1 MDLKRLREAS
11 PKEAVPT
18 FLEVLRDDLVKFIH
32 WVFATTRLGGLRR
45 LLIFIFLSGFT
56 WAVAAYFTTPIP
68 TVEPPNNRLIVYPFY
83 ALFAAEVFRH
93 VIVFALVFWLSL
105 QLAAKYLDDVFEL
118 NRVDVAEKYI
128 IQAAFASK
136 YDVITIK
143 EGRIAAESND
153 SPVALIGGPGQVR
166 VYLDNAAV
174 FESIDGKPRILGPTQ
189 KEPAILDRFE
199 RLRKGV
205 LLRDHIVTE
214 MSVTERTRDG
224 ITVQAEGARTKYSI
238 FRNHQKSSLERPYPF
253 DPNAVE
259 TQVYNQVKA
268 ARFTGHYPPPKPA
281 PDKSDE
287 PLKLSEG
294 FIKGQLARF
303 ISESTLSEFLAFTD
317 NNKQKD
323 AESEIEFT
331 PRDIITQRMYN
342 SIDEQAKKE
351 RGAELYWVDIG
362 TWVLPDEA
370 SEIPQQHREAWEI
383 SLKNLAKGNE
393 DAYEKSFKAAKGKAL
408 SELMQE
414 IILLFQLHRNTQT
427 PQKLI
432 DELALTYR
440 QKLHRAIELYREED
454 DDAPQRIIDV
464 FDYMNEV
471 SGNYRRF
478 KP

>member
-1 MDLKRLREAS
+1 MV
-11 PKEAVPT
+11 KEVNSTNMENPDAV
-18 FLEVLRDDLVKFIH
+18 L
-32 WVFATTRLGGLRR
+32 LRR
-45 LLIFIFLSGFT
+45 RHGLLVLGLFVSILLLWNGVCDLLFGYSPTLSGSEYYSP
-56 WAVAAYFTTPIP
+56 AVWEVMRTAG
-68 TVEPPNNRLIVYPFY
+68 NRQHWMVMLAQTAGWLYPFY

-93 VIVFALVFWLSL
+93 VIIFAMVFYLSL

-136 YDVITIK
+136 YDTITIK
-143 EGRIAAESND
+143 EGRIASDNND
-153 SPVALIGGPGQVR
+153 SPVALIGGPGSVR

-174 FESIDGKPRILGPTQ
+174 FEAIDGKPRILGPTQ
-189 KEPAILDRFE
+189 KPAILDRFE

-224 ITVQAEGARTKYSI
+224 ITVQADGGRTKYSI

-303 ISESTLSEFLAFTD
+303 ISESTLSEFLAFAD
-317 NNKQKD
+317 SNQQKD
-323 AESEIEFT
+323 ADSEIEFT

-362 TWVLPDEA
+362 TWVLPADA

-393 DAYEKSFKAAKGKAL
+393 EAYEKSFKEAKSKAL
-408 SELMQE
+408 AELMQE

-432 DELALTYR
+432 DELTIANPA
-440 QKLHRAIELYREED
+440 RAFAISRD
-454 DDAPQRIIDV
+454 
-464 FDYMNEV
+464 
-471 SGNYRRF
+471 SG
-478 KP
+478 